1 LSQIKKDKAM
11 SLEDL
16 KTTIEHGVGSLVAAL
31 DVYRVEQVKKA
42 MTGATVCLSAIC
54 KPGWSGFF

>member
-1 LSQIKKDKAM
+1 M
-11 SLEDL
+11 NLENL

-31 DVYRVEQVKKA
+31 DVCRVELVEKA

-54 KPGWSGFF
+54 KPGWSGFFRE

>member
-1 LSQIKKDKAM
+1 M

-16 KTTIEHGVGSLVAAL
+16 KTTIEHGVGSLTAAL
-31 DVYRVEQVKKA
+31 DVCRVELVEKA

-54 KPGWSGFF
+54 KPGWSGFFRE